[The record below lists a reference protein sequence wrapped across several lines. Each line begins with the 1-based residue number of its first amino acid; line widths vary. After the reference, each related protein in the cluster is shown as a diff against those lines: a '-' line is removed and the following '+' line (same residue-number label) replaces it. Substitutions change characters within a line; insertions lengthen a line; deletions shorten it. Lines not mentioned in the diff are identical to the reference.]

1 MPNEIVSEDHPV
13 SMDKGLVARFLS
25 VKSLIGRGNFVE
37 KRSLAEE
44 VVERQTMQKNCYG
57 FSSGVWSQNTCQT
70 RRAARRKEL
79 ARGSKSGLIK
89 KLPIN
94 GKDFNRM
101 RLCNALSGHGG
112 ASWTIFNPTWENDP
126 F

>member
-44 VVERQTMQKNCYG
+44 VVERQTMPLCKRIAMGLALEFGRKTLVRQDVLLAERSWLEG
-57 FSSGVWSQNTCQT
+57 QNP
-70 RRAARRKEL
+70 E
-79 ARGSKSGLIK
+79 
-89 KLPIN
+89 
-94 GKDFNRM
+94 
-101 RLCNALSGHGG
+101 
-112 ASWTIFNPTWENDP
+112 
-126 F
+126 